1 MYVYD
6 VCLCSYMCIYVY
18 MYECVYV
25 YTYVYMCVFIARH
38 NAKNKKYNIDVY
50 TVCNVIS
57 VL

>member
-1 MYVYD
+1 
-6 VCLCSYMCIYVY
+6 

-57 VL
+57 VLWNKVPECREFMQNLK